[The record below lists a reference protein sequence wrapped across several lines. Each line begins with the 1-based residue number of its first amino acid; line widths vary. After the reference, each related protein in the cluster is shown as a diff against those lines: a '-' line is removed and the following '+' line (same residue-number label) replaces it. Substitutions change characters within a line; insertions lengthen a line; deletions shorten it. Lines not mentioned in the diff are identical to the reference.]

1 MKTFVFLFFQ
11 LMRKEKQPSQEG
23 TLKQNQDL
31 FIAGLLMGGDLVAT
45 GTGSSLQMLFCLLC
59 HPKAALIL
67 HLKHVTWS
75 IHQHGV
81 ATARCMNIL
90 YFFRLIYTPS
100 LTCFRFL
107 SGLSVPA
114 VKILPTRWYVF
125 LLQPQK
131 HNLSLLVI
139 WKTSTVH

>member
-1 MKTFVFLFFQ
+1 MKIFVFLFFQ

-67 HLKHVTWS
+67 HLKHVT
-75 IHQHGV
+75 
-81 ATARCMNIL
+81 
-90 YFFRLIYTPS
+90 
-100 LTCFRFL
+100 
-107 SGLSVPA
+107 
-114 VKILPTRWYVF
+114 
-125 LLQPQK
+125 
-131 HNLSLLVI
+131 
-139 WKTSTVH
+139 